1 MQENVQN
8 DVVTTQNTI
17 DTQTVDKTPITT
29 NFDQDLLLTFRVDP
43 NYNEAVLSQ
52 ALRIAVYDE
61 YRAYETYKKIL
72 ETYGDTEPFTNI
84 IHAEVAHYQALIALL
99 EKYQVEIPLN
109 DWESKIIAP
118 NSVLEACE
126 LGVAAEIENI
136 KMYDNLISYVQDY
149 PDVLDLMY
157 RLQAA
162 SYNSHLPA
170 FRSCVT
176 KYSMPQMATNEIPAG
191 NPMQGLD
198 EIMGKVDEFSAIAQK
213 AASGN
218 FSQEDIMKL
227 LSSNH
232 VSMIGGAVLGA
243 LGAGVVS
250 QMIKDK
256 DEEKKEEDADA
267 K

>member
-1 MQENVQN
+1 MQGNVQDQTLTDN
-8 DVVTTQNTI
+8 TQVV
-17 DTQTVDKTPITT
+17 D
-29 NFDQDLLLTFRVDP
+29 NFDADLLNSARVDP
-43 NYNEAVLSQ
+43 NDAQPVLNQ

-72 ETYGDTEPFTNI
+72 ETYGDTDPFTNI
-84 IHAEVAHYQALIALL
+84 IHAEVSHYQALIPLL
-99 EKYQVEIPLN
+99 EKYQVEVPIN
-109 DWESKIIAP
+109 DWEAKVVAP

-136 KMYDNLISYVQDY
+136 KMYDDLITYVSDY

-162 SYNSHLPA
+162 SYNNHLPA
-170 FRSCVT
+170 FRRCVAT
-176 KYSMPQMATNEIPAG
+176 YSTPQATTPNIAQ

-198 EIMGKVDEFSAIAQK
+198 EMMGKVDEFSAIAQK
-213 AASGN
+213 AASGD

-227 LSSNH
+227 LSSNN

-243 LGAGVVS
+243 VGAGVLT
-250 QMIKDK
+250 QMMKDK
-256 DEEKKEEDADA
+256 EEKNNKNEEEIDA

>member
-1 MQENVQN
+1 MQENIQT
-8 DVVTTQNTI
+8 DVVQDQTTDNQA
-17 DTQTVDKTPITT
+17 VD
-29 NFDQDLLLTFRVDP
+29 NFDADLLNGFRVDP
-43 NYNEAVLSQ
+43 NDAQPVLNQ

-84 IHAEVAHYQALIALL
+84 IHAEVAHYQALIPLL
-99 EKYQVEIPLN
+99 EKYQIEIPVN
-109 DWESKIIAP
+109 DWEAKIVAP

-136 KMYDNLISYVQDY
+136 KMYDDLISYVGDY

-162 SYNSHLPA
+162 SYNNHLPA
-170 FRSCVT
+170 FRTCVA
-176 KYSMPQMATNEIPAG
+176 KHSMPQMGANEMPAA

-198 EIMGKVDEFSAIAQK
+198 EMMGKVDEFSAIAQK
-213 AASGN
+213 VSSGD

-243 LGAGVVS
+243 VGAGVVS

-256 DEEKKEEDADA
+256 EENTKNEENVDA